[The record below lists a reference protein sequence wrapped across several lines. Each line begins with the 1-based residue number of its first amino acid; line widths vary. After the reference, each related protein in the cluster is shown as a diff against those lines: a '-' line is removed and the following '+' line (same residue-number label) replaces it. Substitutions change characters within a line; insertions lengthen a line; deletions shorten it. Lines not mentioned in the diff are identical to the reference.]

1 MLLWWHS
8 FVLPCTHSLWIFLS
22 FPLQEKE
29 WCDEYKACYVV
40 DLHLSTNTLPAPT
53 VSAPA
58 APTIS
63 SNNAKQSFKDLCS
76 PSTIDQNRDTC
87 KSHCS
92 EFICCFGD
100 EDSCYNEKRLECEEY
115 YICEEFY
122 TPNVKEEVASP
133 SATESL
139 GPGSEV
145 EAEVYGSLEA
155 MNYRCSSAHL
165 ERYADKCLD
174 WCGPYECCFYHSNV
188 HESCAASHK
197 AECDVHEI
205 CKSVFEDAKP

>member
-1 MLLWWHS
+1 M
-8 FVLPCTHSLWIFLS
+8 TQ
-22 FPLQEKE
+22 QEKE

-53 VSAPA
+53 VSAPT
-58 APTIS
+58 APTAS
-63 SNNAKQSFKDLCS
+63 SNNAKQTFKDLCS

-92 EFICCFGD
+92 EFLCCFGD
-100 EDSCYNEKRLECEEY
+100 DNSCYNEKRLECEEY

-122 TPNVKEEVASP
+122 TPASSMENSVPSAGNNSP
-133 SATESL
+133 SEPESL

-145 EAEVYGSLEA
+145 EIEVYGSLEA
-155 MNYRCSSAHL
+155 MNYRCSSTHL
-165 ERYADKCLD
+165 EKYADKCLD
-174 WCGPYECCFYHSNV
+174 WCDPYECCFYHSN
-188 HESCAASHK
+188 SCAASHQ

-205 CKSVFEDAKP
+205 CKSVFADAKP